1 MIKNYDP
8 NKDDIQ
14 RICVRDMQ
22 EDVEL
27 LYNVLFEIIENP
39 TFNITGLCKEKN
51 RNDKTRRDRSFVLT
65 YLSFELTRI
74 ASSMLLHNDIVVL
87 SVTEEL
93 MYPSYYLDHPYSY
106 YSYQASLGKDI
117 HRANNIS
124 PVSTRRC
131 FDIHTTSF

>member
-39 TFNITGLCKEKN
+39 TFKMTGLCKEKN
-51 RNDKTRRDRSFVLT
+51 RNDRTRRNRLIVFT

-74 ASSMLLHNDIVVL
+74 VSSMLLHNDIVVL